1 MYSCDIYL
9 FCVGCFIV
17 IFGSEF
23 IGSGL
28 LVNYFVIMNI
38 SCIGWNFFFEVVEGE
53 GSKVI

>member
-1 MYSCDIYL
+1 MYNCDIYL

-28 LVNYFVIMNI
+28 LVNYFVITNI